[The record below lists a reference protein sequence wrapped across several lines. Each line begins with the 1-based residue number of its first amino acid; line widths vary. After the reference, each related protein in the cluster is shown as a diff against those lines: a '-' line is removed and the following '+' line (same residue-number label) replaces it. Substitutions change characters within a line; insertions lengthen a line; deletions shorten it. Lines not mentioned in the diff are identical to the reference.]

1 MCYNIHHSNNI
12 HIMEFNLS
20 KTQKIIGLV
29 VIISFL
35 LCGVFTMVVDDEDES
50 IDDSTET
57 EEISKKDSVPA
68 TRPSITI
75 TEPSSEDPYKEL
87 ESLIGLA
94 PVKEEVKSLSNF
106 IKVQQA
112 RKNKGLQEAQVSYHL
127 VFTGNPG
134 TGKTSV
140 ARIMARIYKD
150 LGVLKKGHL
159 VETDRSGLI
168 AEYVGQ
174 TATKTN
180 AVIDSALNGVLFID
194 EAYALT
200 NGGEQDFGGE
210 AIATL
215 LKRMEDDRDS
225 LVVIVAGYTDE
236 MKQFIESNPGLQSRF
251 NRYIEFPDYSAQ
263 ELHDIYVQRAKKGG
277 YQLTEEADQYL
288 LEHLKKAVANKD
300 RNFGN
305 ARYARNLY
313 EKSITC
319 QANRLAQDS
328 LETLSKDALSIIE
341 KCDIENIK

>member
-1 MCYNIHHSNNI
+1 
-12 HIMEFNLS
+12 MEFNLN
-20 KTQKIIGLV
+20 KKQNIIWLV
-29 VIISFL
+29 VIVLFL
-35 LCGVFTMVVDDEDES
+35 LCGIFTIASALLDDESNDSNTEPTTEKTS
-50 IDDSTET
+50 SKDSTQVN
-57 EEISKKDSVPA
+57 SH
-68 TRPSITI
+68 ITI
-75 TEPSSEDPYKEL
+75 TQASSEDPYKEL

-94 PVKEEVKSLSNF
+94 PVKEEVKSLTNF

-112 RKNKGLQEAQVSYHL
+112 RKNKGLQETQVSYHL

-150 LGVLKKGHL
+150 LGILKKGHL

-174 TATKTN
+174 TAIKTN
-180 AVIDSALNGVLFID
+180 AVIDSDINGVLFID

-200 NGGEQDFGGE
+200 TGGEQDYGGE

-236 MKQFIESNPGLQSRF
+236 MKHFIESNPGLQSRF
-251 NRYIEFPDYSAQ
+251 NRYIHFPDYSAQ
-263 ELHDIYVQRAKKGG
+263 ELHDIYIQRAQKGG
-277 YQLTEEADQYL
+277 YRLTEEADQYL
-288 LEHLKKAVANKD
+288 LSHMEKAVANKD
-300 RNFGN
+300 RHFGN

-319 QANRLAQDS
+319 QANRLAKDS
-328 LETLSKDALSIIE
+328 IENLSKEDLSIIE
-341 KCDIENIK
+341 KIDIESVK

>member
-1 MCYNIHHSNNI
+1 
-12 HIMEFNLS
+12 MEFHLN

-35 LCGVFTMVVDDEDES
+35 LCGVFTMVVDTDEVES
-50 IDDSTET
+50 NDYSTET
-57 EEISKKDSVPA
+57 EKISKKDTIPA
-68 TRPSITI
+68 ASPAITI
-75 TEPSSEDPYKEL
+75 TEPSAEDPYKEL
-87 ESLIGLA
+87 ESLIGLE

-112 RKNKGLQEAQVSYHL
+112 RKNKGLKEAQVSYHL

-180 AVIDSALNGVLFID
+180 AVIDSAINGVLFID

-200 NGGEQDFGGE
+200 NSSEQDYGGE

-225 LVVIVAGYTDE
+225 LVVIVAGYTEE
-236 MKQFIESNPGLQSRF
+236 MKHFIESNPGLQSRF
-251 NRYIEFPDYSAQ
+251 NRYIEFPDYSPQ
-263 ELHDIYVQRAKKGG
+263 ELHDIYVQRASKGG
-277 YQLTEEADQYL
+277 YRLTEEADHYL
-288 LEHLKKAVANKD
+288 LEHFKKAVANKD

-341 KCDIENIK
+341 KSDIENIK

>member
-1 MCYNIHHSNNI
+1 MG
-12 HIMEFNLS
+12 FNLN
-20 KTQKIIGLV
+20 KKQNIIWLV
-29 VIISFL
+29 VIVSFL
-35 LCGVFTMVVDDEDES
+35 ICGLFTIAGVLLDDESSDTNTEPEIEKTS
-50 IDDSTET
+50 SKDSTQT
-57 EEISKKDSVPA
+57 KSH
-68 TRPSITI
+68 ITI
-75 TEPSSEDPYKEL
+75 TEASTEDPYKEL

-112 RKNKGLQEAQVSYHL
+112 RKKKGLQETQVSYHL

-150 LGVLKKGHL
+150 LGILKKGHL

-174 TATKTN
+174 TAIKTN
-180 AVIDSALNGVLFID
+180 AVIDSAINGVLFID

-200 NGGEQDFGGE
+200 SGGEQDYGGE

-236 MKQFIESNPGLQSRF
+236 MKHFIESNPGLQSRF
-251 NRYIEFPDYSAQ
+251 NRYIHFPDYSAQ
-263 ELHDIYVQRAKKGG
+263 ELHDIYIQRAQKGG
-277 YQLTEEADQYL
+277 YRLTEEADQYL
-288 LEHLKKAVANKD
+288 LSRMKKAVANKD
-300 RNFGN
+300 RHFGN

-319 QANRLAQDS
+319 QANRLAKDS
-328 LETLSKDALSIIE
+328 IEGLTKEDLSIIE
-341 KCDIENIK
+341 KIDIESVK

>member
-1 MCYNIHHSNNI
+1 
-12 HIMEFNLS
+12 MEFHLN

-35 LCGVFTMVVDDEDES
+35 LCGVFTMVVDTDEVES
-50 IDDSTET
+50 NDYSTET
-57 EEISKKDSVPA
+57 EKISKKDTIPA
-68 TRPSITI
+68 ASPAITI

-87 ESLIGLA
+87 ESLIGLE

-112 RKNKGLQEAQVSYHL
+112 RKNKGLKEAQVSYHL

-180 AVIDSALNGVLFID
+180 AVIDSAINGVLFID

-200 NGGEQDFGGE
+200 NSSEQDYGGE

-225 LVVIVAGYTDE
+225 LVVIVAGYTEE
-236 MKQFIESNPGLQSRF
+236 MKHFIESNPGLQSRF
-251 NRYIEFPDYSAQ
+251 NRYIEFPDYSPQ
-263 ELHDIYVQRAKKGG
+263 ELHDIYVQRANKGG
-277 YQLTEEADQYL
+277 YRLTEEADHYL
-288 LEHLKKAVANKD
+288 LEHFKKAVANKD

-328 LETLSKDALSIIE
+328 LETLSKDVLSIIE
-341 KCDIENIK
+341 KCDIENVK